1 MRIRLFAA
9 VLLAPLVMGAC
20 DGNPIGAGA
29 PLVGAWESDALQLPG
44 AAPNGSTNALY
55 RESWSFRDDGTY
67 SRSHVIIDGT
77 TGLAW
82 VTYAEAGSWR
92 AQDDE
97 LRRAVRETFSLV
109 EPAPVPE
116 ERVLVPIAPQAV
128 RARYELEGSILT
140 IFPYR
145 PPNAMCVA
153 PLPLHPAPVAQ

>member
-9 VLLAPLVMGAC
+9 VLLASVVMGAC

-67 SRSHVIIDGT
+67 IRSHVIIDGT

-82 VTYAEAGSWR
+82 VTYGEAGSWR
-92 AQDDE
+92 ATDDE
-97 LRRAVRETFSLV
+97 LRRAVRETLHLV
-109 EPAPVPE
+109 DPAPVPE
-116 ERVLVPIAPQAV
+116 APVLVPIVPQAV

-140 IFPYR
+140 IFPYC